1 MPPKKKNE
9 TGGVSRSSE
18 SREFLYQQIAS
29 ELRKEIDNGT
39 FAAGARMPSMDT
51 LAAKFEVNK
60 ITILKAL
67 DELKNEGAIYSIP
80 ARGTYV
86 TQINKD
92 ANKPRKNSS
101 FTVGLLSHV
110 LNPREFGPYH
120 MGIIS
125 GIQDEL
131 SRKKSNLLLMPASE
145 IHSDAE
151 LYQMALEAPVDAMIY
166 LGPFNNALLNR
177 LIQNGAPSVVVD
189 YSYKGCPTDSIV
201 VDNPEGGFLIM
212 EHLLE
217 LGHRRI
223 ALITGIEKHTATA
236 ERMSGIAQAL
246 GNVQMKLNDLLI
258 FHGDYTRSS
267 AYDATTRI
275 LKEHGDCTAIC
286 CMNDEMAAGALQ
298 AIYAHSERKIPDD
311 ITVTGFDDVQLSAI
325 THPPLTSIHLDI
337 RHMGR
342 IAVQRL
348 MDRMED
354 HESNPTSTLISTH
367 LVIRDSSHP
376 PQQPI
381 V

>member
-1 MPPKKKNE
+1 MPPKKKSE
-9 TGGVSRSSE
+9 SGALSRSPE
-18 SREFLYQQIAS
+18 SREFLYQQIAT

-39 FAAGARMPSMDT
+39 FAAGSRLPSMDD
-51 LAAKFEVNK
+51 LAVKFKVNK
-60 ITILKAL
+60 ITVLKAL
-67 DELKNEGAIYSIP
+67 DELKNEGSIYSIP

-86 TQINKD
+86 TKINKD
-92 ANKPRKNSS
+92 ENKPRKNSA

-120 MGIIS
+120 MGIIT

-131 SRKKSNLLLMPASE
+131 SRRKSNLLLMPAGE
-145 IHSDAE
+145 IHTDAE
-151 LYQMALEAPVDAMIY
+151 LYQMALEAAVDAMIY

-177 LIQNGAPSVVVD
+177 LIQNGVPSVVVD
-189 YSYKGCPTDSIV
+189 YSYKGCPTDSIL
-201 VDNPEGGFLIM
+201 VDNPGGGFLIL

-223 ALITGIEKHTATA
+223 AVITGLQDHAATA
-236 ERMSGIAQAL
+236 ERMGGIAQAL
-246 GNVQMKLNDLLI
+246 DSAQMKMSDLI
-258 FHGDYTRSS
+258 MFNGDYTRKSG
-267 AYDATTRI
+267 YDAACTI
-275 LKEHGDCTAIC
+275 LQDHKDCTAIC

-298 AIYAHSERKIPDD
+298 AIYAHSDLKVPQD

-354 HESNPTSTLISTH
+354 QESNPTSTLISTH
-367 LVIRDSSHP
+367 LVIRDSSAEP
-376 PQQPI
+376 